1 VTERRSF
8 LAAPDGVNAANN
20 APIHP
25 SIRAHLTARFFP
37 HHLDSQLAVRAPR
50 PAGSALA
57 IHAARL
63 ESDGERHAIAR
74 ALRNCVIDAHRGR
87 PFRSVRIPVHRRNV
101 TAAEDVIDMITL
113 QLHSPRHVSA
123 TGMARLRLLLSD
135 GIGPMYEWGHGDL
148 GDRLRAAAAAF

>member
-1 VTERRSF
+1 VTEPHSF
-8 LAAPDGVNAANN
+8 LAAPVGVNAAND
-20 APIHP
+20 APGYP

-37 HHLDSQLAVRAPR
+37 RRLDSQLALRAPR

-63 ESDGERHAIAR
+63 ESDDERHAIAR
-74 ALRNCVIDAHRGR
+74 VLRNCVIDAHNGR
-87 PFRSVRIPVHRRNV
+87 PFRSGRVPVHRRNV

-113 QLHSPRHVSA
+113 RLHSPRHVSA

-135 GIGPMYEWGHGDL
+135 GCGPMYEWGRGDL
-148 GDRLRAAAAAF
+148 GDRLRAAAAAL